1 LPQLG
6 AELLGLRAR
15 ERQQLA
21 ELNDR
26 FAGYIERVRRLEQQN
41 RALAL
46 ELQALRERHREPPRL
61 HALYEHEIRGL
72 RALLEAEGADKARME
87 AELGRMRAA
96 YARAKERYQEELRL
110 RLDAEERLQAARGG
124 ADRAALANSG
134 LEAGVA
140 SLLEEMAFLK
150 KLHGEESAELEGRLQ
165 AAALGEGGEAEP
177 PGPGPGAG
185 AGAGAELSQAL
196 RDIRRQYERLA
207 HKNMQAAEDWYRAK
221 FAAVSEAASRHSQAA
236 RSIRQETAGYHRLL
250 QARAAET
257 ERLKEA
263 IQGLHRQ
270 LEGLEERQGQE
281 VHNHQER
288 ISELEKDINDA
299 KQEMARYL
307 REYQDLLNVKMALD
321 IEIAAYRKLLEGEE
335 FRFSLSSVHPYS

>member
-1 LPQLG
+1 MSVYDPLGPPRRPWDEGRPPPASPSKLGRRAAWASASSPSPPPYPPELPQLSP
-6 AELLGLRAR
+6 ELLGLRAR

-26 FAGYIERVRRLEQQN
+26 FAGYVERVRRLEQQN

-72 RALLEAEGADKARME
+72 RAQLEAGGADKARME
-87 AELGRMRAA
+87 AERERMRAA
-96 YARAKERYQEELRL
+96 YARAKERYQEELRA
-110 RLDAEERLQAARGG
+110 RLEAEERLQRARDG

-134 LEAGVA
+134 LEAGIA
-140 SLLEEMAFLK
+140 SLLEEMAFLR

-165 AAALGEGGEAEP
+165 AAALAVTMETGEAAAAAAAEP
-177 PGPGPGAG
+177 AGP
-185 AGAGAELSQAL
+185 ELAHAL

-270 LEGLEERQGQE
+270 LEGLEERQGKE
-281 VHNHQER
+281 VHKYQET
-288 ISELEKDINDA
+288 A
-299 KQEMARYL
+299 
-307 REYQDLLNVKMALD
+307 
-321 IEIAAYRKLLEGEE
+321 GG
-335 FRFSLSSVHPYS
+335 

>member
-1 LPQLG
+1 MSVYDALGPSRRPWDEGRPPPASPCKRVSGLVRRTARAASCPSPCPPELPQLS

-72 RALLEAEGADKARME
+72 RALLEHEGADKTRME
-87 AELGRMRAA
+87 AERERMRAA
-96 YARAKERYQEELRL
+96 LARAKERYQEELRL
-110 RLDAEERLQAARGG
+110 RLDAEERLHQARDG
-124 ADRAALANSG
+124 ADQAALANSG
-134 LEAGVA
+134 LEAGIA

-165 AAALGEGGEAEP
+165 AAALAVTVEGGEAEAAEP
-177 PGPGPGAG
+177 P
-185 AGAGAELSQAL
+185 GAELSQAL
-196 RDIRRQYERLA
+196 REIRRQYERLA

-270 LEGLEERQGQE
+270 LEGLEERQGKE
-281 VHNHQER
+281 VH
-288 ISELEKDINDA
+288 K
-299 KQEMARYL
+299 
-307 REYQDLLNVKMALD
+307 YQ
-321 IEIAAYRKLLEGEE
+321 
-335 FRFSLSSVHPYS
+335 